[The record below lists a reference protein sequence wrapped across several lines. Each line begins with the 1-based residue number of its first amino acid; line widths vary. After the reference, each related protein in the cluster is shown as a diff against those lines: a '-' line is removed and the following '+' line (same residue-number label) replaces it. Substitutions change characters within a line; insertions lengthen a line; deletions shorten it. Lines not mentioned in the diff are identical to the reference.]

1 MLNIHLFGYE
11 KYKGTK
17 CAVGEFEFDN
27 GDLITKLW
35 IDAKKGTYLKI
46 TNTGIS
52 PNGEQYE
59 FEDEYEAT
67 YNIVKDEDVERPD
80 LTGYEKIENNIYTD

>member
-17 CAVGEFEFDN
+17 CAVGELEFDK
-27 GDLITKLW
+27 GDLITKLC
-35 IDAKKGTYLKI
+35 IHAKKRPYLK
-46 TNTGIS
+46 TVNTSIGS
-52 PNGEQYE
+52 NDEQYV